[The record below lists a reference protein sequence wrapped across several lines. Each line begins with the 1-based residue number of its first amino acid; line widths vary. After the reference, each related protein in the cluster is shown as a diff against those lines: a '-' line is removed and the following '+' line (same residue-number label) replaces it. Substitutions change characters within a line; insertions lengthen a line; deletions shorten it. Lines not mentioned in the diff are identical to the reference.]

1 MIIKKLT
8 DAISKPIIVIQFL
21 EADGS
26 FIELGIIIKKP
37 DNLTTKCRNKLTLSE
52 LVV

>member
-1 MIIKKLT
+1 MVEIRNSTIIIKKFI

-26 FIELGIIIKKP
+26 FIELGIK
-37 DNLTTKCRNKLTLSE
+37 
-52 LVV
+52 V